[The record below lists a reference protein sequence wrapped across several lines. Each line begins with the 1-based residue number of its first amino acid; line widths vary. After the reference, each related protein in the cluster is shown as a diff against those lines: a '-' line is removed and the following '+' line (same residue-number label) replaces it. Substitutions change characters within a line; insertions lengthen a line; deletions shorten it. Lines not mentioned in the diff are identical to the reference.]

1 MTPVVPAIDWT
12 RQHCG
17 VILATIGSVAQ
28 LMPEVHAMIAATFPE
43 NPADF
48 TWDVKVHM
56 LKPRQYPCIPN
67 WHTDAVPRLNGIQ
80 QFALVRPDL
89 PLYLWLSGAPL
100 TQFEGGYLEP
110 GVWHRYSQND
120 RHRGTAAAEN
130 CWRGLIR
137 AVHQDVQAPG
147 TGEHLRRHSQV
158 YLDAENYTC

>member
-1 MTPVVPAIDWT
+1 MTSAVPSIDWT
-12 RQHCG
+12 SQHCG
-17 VILATIGSVAQ
+17 VILATIDSVAR
-28 LMPEVHAMIAATFPE
+28 LMPEVHALIAATFPD

-67 WHTDAVPRLNGIQ
+67 WHTDAVPRINGIQ
-80 QFALVRPDL
+80 QFDLVRPEL

-110 GVWHRYSQND
+110 GAWHRYSQND
-120 RHRGTAAAEN
+120 RHRGTAAAED

-137 AVHQDVQAPG
+137 AAHKDLQAPG
-147 TGEHLRRHSQV
+147 AGEHLRRHSQV